1 MQIVLGKI
9 YLSANPDHSRNKFP
23 FLASEFLSV
32 QNHKFLSQ
40 KMSWNLLVTY
50 FQEFLINE
58 STIFFMKNVLFSFKG
73 DGKCLF
79 VKINSFSNSFDLK
92 ENKKNVVKKILRF
105 RISENMSW
113 TSYCFLLKELQSVFF
128 KKINSFSNI
137 FNQDK
142 KNTSWF

>member
-9 YLSANPDHSRNKFP
+9 YLSANPDYSRNKFP

-58 STIFFMKNVLFSFKG
+58 STIFFMKNV
-73 DGKCLF
+73 
-79 VKINSFSNSFDLK
+79 SFSNSFDLK
-92 ENKKNVVKKILRF
+92 ENKRNVVKKIFRF
-105 RISENMSW
+105 RIRENMSW
-113 TSYCFLLKELQSVFF
+113 TSYCFLLKELQIVLFV
-128 KKINSFSNI
+128 KVNSFTNI
-137 FNQDK
+137 FNLNRKMLTGFKRKLMD
-142 KNTSWF
+142 S